1 MTYSKRLKTGIGAVR
16 ASLRSLGI
24 DVQDTR
30 FTKHGE
36 HTPDEHAPLILVA
49 CSGGRDSIALAA
61 LATRVCA
68 MIGARCG
75 AVIIDHNM
83 QAGSGDVAQQAAAQ
97 CQQLGLDP
105 IQVQRVHVID
115 THMGAEAAA
124 RDARYAAI
132 CDVARTTN
140 AAAVLL
146 AHTKN
151 DQAET
156 VLIGLLR
163 SGGVDALAGMPE
175 TFTRDGVT
183 FARPLLDLTRG
194 DTTGICEDLG
204 LDWWD
209 DPTNGD
215 ALTRANSNPANG
227 DALTRADPP
236 ALSVTER
243 NLPLRSRI
251 RHKLIPFM
259 AEFTGSDIV
268 AHLAAG
274 ARATRRDKD
283 YLDTQADR
291 ALAAAI
297 LDPADDILRLSA
309 QVLAREHPA
318 IRVRVIAHALA
329 AANVPVTSAQL
340 EAIDRLIAD
349 WHGQSAVQLPRGYS
363 AFRQKHVIRVC
374 QYGGH
379 ANRRRPR

>member
-1 MTYSKRLKTGIGAVR
+1 MR

-36 HTPDEHAPLILVA
+36 HTPDTDAPLILVA
-49 CSGGRDSIALAA
+49 CSGGRDSMALAA
-61 LATRVCA
+61 LAARVCA

-83 QAGSGDVAQQAAAQ
+83 QTGSGDVAQQAAAQ
-97 CQQLGLDP
+97 CQQLGLNP
-105 IQVQRVHVID
+105 VRVQRVQVVQSSDI
-115 THMGAEAAA
+115 GAEAAA

-132 CDVARTTN
+132 CDIARTTN

-175 TFTRDGVT
+175 TFTRDGVV

-215 ALTRANSNPANG
+215 DLTSENSSPANG
-227 DALTRADPP
+227 DAQINGDALTSTDSP
-236 ALSVTER
+236 ALSLTQR
-243 NLPLRSRI
+243 HLPLRSRI
-251 RHKLIPFM
+251 RHRLIPFM
-259 AEFTGSDIV
+259 EEFTDSDIV

-274 ARATRRDKD
+274 ARATRRDKE
-283 YLDTQADR
+283 YLDTQADH
-291 ALAAAI
+291 ALAAAL

-309 QVLAREHPA
+309 RVLATEHPA

-329 AANVPVTSAQL
+329 VANVPVTSTQL
-340 EAIDRLIAD
+340 ESIDRLIVN

-374 QYGGH
+374 QDGGH